1 MQPQLEAIE
10 PEVLKGKNRRGHSA
24 DVDELLKQCLALA
37 SATYGEMAPA
47 AAAAA
52 STKRPRFD
60 GAHAA
65 ARPGSG
71 SSSSSSSD
79 WQASLELMPEEIL
92 PLVLGACRD
101 PVTICAAARVSKAW
115 DRATRSPT
123 TLPAGTGR
131 R

>member
-1 MQPQLEAIE
+1 VP
-10 PEVLKGKNRRGHSA
+10 
-24 DVDELLKQCLALA
+24 CA
-37 SATYGEMAPA
+37 SATDGEMVPA

-60 GAHAA
+60 AGAHAA
-65 ARPGSG
+65 ARPG

-79 WQASLELMPEEIL
+79 WQASLELMPDEIL
-92 PLVLGACRD
+92 PLVLGASRD

-123 TLPAGTGR
+123 TWQLAE
-131 R
+131 

>member
-1 MQPQLEAIE
+1 M
-10 PEVLKGKNRRGHSA
+10 V
-24 DVDELLKQCLALA
+24 
-37 SATYGEMAPA
+37 PA

-60 GAHAA
+60 AGAHAA
-65 ARPGSG
+65 ARPGSSS

-79 WQASLELMPEEIL
+79 WQASLELMPDEIL
-92 PLVLGACRD
+92 PLVLGASRD

-123 TLPAGTGR
+123 TWQHAE
-131 R
+131 